1 MNEAAPPGDGLE
13 RAEQSVKIREVPSGR
28 HGPWSDAG
36 CKAFALEAG
45 RACEA
50 KRERGISL
58 RRRKKP
64 LSRRPRCQL
73 HVCFLLRGT
82 SGINAGSCHAWAKK
96 AEQGKKSMLGGQG
109 FAGRVW
115 GELHSPGPGIL
126 GERLGGIGYPRRIAI
141 DGR

>member
-1 MNEAAPPGDGLE
+1 MNEAAPPLDGLE

-28 HGPWSDAG
+28 HGPWSDVG

-64 LSRRPRCQL
+64 LSRSPRRQL

-82 SGINAGSCHAWAKK
+82 SGINAGSCHAWRRKLSK
-96 AEQGKKSMLGGQG
+96 GKKSMLGQG
-109 FAGRVW
+109 FTGRVW
-115 GELHSPGPGIL
+115 G
-126 GERLGGIGYPRRIAI
+126 
-141 DGR
+141 

>member
-1 MNEAAPPGDGLE
+1 MNEAAPPVDGLE

-28 HGPWSDAG
+28 HGPWSDVG

-64 LSRRPRCQL
+64 LSRRPCCQL

-96 AEQGKKSMLGGQG
+96 AEQGKEIDAGAGVRRQGLGLNYTAQDRGS
-109 FAGRVW
+109 W
-115 GELHSPGPGIL
+115 
-126 GERLGGIGYPRRIAI
+126 ER
-141 DGR
+141 D